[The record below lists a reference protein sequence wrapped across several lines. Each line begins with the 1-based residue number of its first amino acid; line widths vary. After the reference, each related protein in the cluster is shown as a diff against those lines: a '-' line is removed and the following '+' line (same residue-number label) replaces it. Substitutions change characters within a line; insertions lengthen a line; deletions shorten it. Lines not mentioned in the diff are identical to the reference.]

1 MRTVTYG
8 AACSLDGFIA
18 GSDGA
23 VDWIRFSPDV
33 EQYMS
38 EYWSTVDAV
47 LMGRKTWEFA
57 AAQGMGGEPGPKPGS
72 EPRSGQDPEPGPGP
86 EPEVGSLQGS
96 GIPAVATYLFSRTLS
111 QAPPGTELVS
121 SDAVDFVTTLKRQ
134 PGKGICLMGGGELAG
149 SLFEAG
155 AIDQVSL
162 NVHPVLLGPGVPFFR
177 DLKGRIG
184 LELTESRELDGGCVL
199 MVYRVRN

>member
-23 VDWIRFSPDV
+23 IDWLHFSGDV
-33 EQYMS
+33 EEVMG

-57 AAQGMGGEPGPKPGS
+57 VAQGMDGQQGSVPGS
-72 EPRSGQDPEPGPGP
+72 GDTSAGND
-86 EPEVGSLQGS
+86 GS
-96 GIPAVATYLFSRTLS
+96 GIPAVATYLFTRT
-111 QAPPGTELVS
+111 QTETPPGVELVS
-121 SDAVDFVTTLKRQ
+121 PYAAGFVKQLKGQ

-155 AIDQVSL
+155 LIDEISL
-162 NVHPVLLGPGVPFFR
+162 NVHPVLLGSGVPFFHQTC
-177 DLKGRIG
+177 RIA
-184 LELTESRELDGGCVL
+184 LELAEVRTIAGGCVL
-199 MVYRVRN
+199 MTYRVRN

>member
-18 GSDGA
+18 DSDGA
-23 VDWIRFSPDV
+23 VDWIHFSADV

-47 LMGRKTWEFA
+47 LMGRRTWEFA
-57 AAQGMGGEPGPKPGS
+57 AAQGVGGEPGS
-72 EPRSGQDPEPGPGP
+72 EAGPAPEA
-86 EPEVGSLQGS
+86 GSLEGS

-121 SDAVDFVTTLKRQ
+121 SDAVDFVKTLKRQ

-155 AIDQVSL
+155 VIDQVSL
-162 NVHPVLLGPGVPFFR
+162 NVHPVLLGSGVPFFR

-184 LELTESRELDGGCVL
+184 LELTESRGLDGGCVL